1 MTMDPLLLGSIFDI
15 GRSILDRVFP
25 DPAARAAAEL
35 ELLKAQQEGAFKEM
49 DAALQLSLA
58 QTNINA
64 VEASSQSLFV
74 AGWRPAVGW
83 IGVAA
88 LSYQYLLRPLAP
100 WLLTATGHAVPDM
113 PGLDGGLFELVSL
126 MLGLGGLRSYEKL
139 KTKSA
144 E

>member
-1 MTMDPLLLGSIFDI
+1 MNPLLLSSIFDI

-25 DPAARAAAEL
+25 DPQARAAAEL

-49 DAALQLSLA
+49 DAELQLSLA

-64 VEASSQSLFV
+64 VEASSQNIFV
-74 AGWRPAVGW
+74 SGWRPAVGW

-88 LSYQYLLRPLAP
+88 LAYQYLLRPLAP
-100 WLLTATGHAVPDM
+100 WLLQATGHPVPDM
-113 PGLDGGLFELVSL
+113 PTLDGGLFELVSL

>member
-1 MTMDPLLLGSIFDI
+1 MNPLLLGGIIDI
-15 GRSILDRVFP
+15 GRSLLDRIFP
-25 DPAARAAAEL
+25 DPAQRAAAEL

-49 DAALQLSLA
+49 DAELQRSLA

-64 VEASSQSLFV
+64 VEASSTSIFV

-88 LSYQYLLRPLAP
+88 LAYQYILRPLAP
-100 WLLTATGHAVPDM
+100 WLLQAAGHPVPEM
-113 PGLDGGLFELVSL
+113 PTLDGGLFELVSL
-126 MLGLGGLRSYEKL
+126 MLGLGGLRSFEKL
-139 KTKSA
+139 KTGKA

>member
-1 MTMDPLLLGSIFDI
+1 MDPLLLGSIFNI

-25 DPAARAAAEL
+25 DPQARAAAEL
-35 ELLKAQQEGAFKEM
+35 ELLKAQQEGAFREM
-49 DAALQLSLA
+49 DAELQRSLA

-64 VEASSQSLFV
+64 VEAANTSLFV

-83 IGVAA
+83 IGVLA
-88 LSYQYLLRPLAP
+88 LGYQYLVRPIVP
-100 WLLTATGHAVPDM
+100 WLLQSTGHPVPEL

-126 MLGLGGLRSYEKL
+126 MLGLGGMRSYEKL
-139 KTKSA
+139 KTKAA